1 MRVMITN
8 RENNGIFL
16 GWILFLNDVWIL
28 FLDNISVKFNFIS
41 KQRQNHIV
49 VKKISMKI
57 SLVEVEFLFVSDNE
71 DNNEKRSANVEV

>member
-1 MRVMITN
+1 MITN